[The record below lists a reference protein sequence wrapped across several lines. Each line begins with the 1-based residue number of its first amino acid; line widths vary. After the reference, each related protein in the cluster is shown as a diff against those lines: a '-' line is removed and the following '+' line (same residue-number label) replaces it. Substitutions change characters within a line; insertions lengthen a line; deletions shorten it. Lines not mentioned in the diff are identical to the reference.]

1 MIDSHSNL
9 LLLFGM
15 PRSGTT
21 WIGKLFDSHMDTLY
35 LHEPDSV
42 RKAFDLPLLMSNDSD
57 QSQELK
63 EQIKLWLNND
73 NEKVIASLPLFKKSY
88 MNEPQWLAFY
98 WSCYASK
105 AISRSGLPIPMK
117 PIHHHNPAKLTVWKS
132 IESLGRMCEIKKV
145 TGARSIHIL
154 RHPCG
159 HIASTISGEMQHNFF
174 ERSPIWEDWDLFDKL
189 ITQSRDSRFRLKD
202 IQRMD
207 RVEALTVRW
216 GLMNDFAL
224 ANNPDEDNKVL
235 LYEDMCAAPE
245 QTLKQLLNFS
255 GLEYTQEN
263 HDYIHSSTTTNNKG
277 YYSTDKHPM
286 EAANKWRHT
295 LSEEEIAIIESVSM
309 MFKCGEYYQGTF
321 QIRDSSIESSSDLQS
336 GVA

>member
-1 MIDSHSNL
+1 MTNSHNKL

-21 WIGKLFDSHMDTLY
+21 WIGKLFDSHKDTLY

-42 RKAFDLPLLMSNDSD
+42 KKSLNIPLLMSHDNN
-57 QSQELK
+57 QSQELQ
-63 EQIKLWLNND
+63 EQIDLWLQND

-88 MNEPQWLAFY
+88 MNEPQWLTFY
-98 WSCYASK
+98 LSCYASK
-105 AISRSGLPIPMK
+105 AISRSGLPIPVK

-132 IESLGRMCEIKKV
+132 IESLGRMSEIKKL
-145 TGARSIHIL
+145 TSARSVHIL

-159 HIASTISGEMQHNFF
+159 HIASTINGEMQHNFF
-174 ERSPIWEDWDLFDKL
+174 DRSPVWEDWDLFEKL
-189 ITQSRDSRFRLKD
+189 LEQSRDSRFRLKD

-207 RVEALTVRW
+207 QVEALTVRW
-216 GLMNDFAL
+216 GLINDFAL
-224 ANNPDEDNKVL
+224 ANNPGDDNQVL
-235 LYEDMCAAPE
+235 LYENLCAKPE
-245 QTLKQLLNFS
+245 GTLRELMAFA

-263 HDYIHSSTTTNNKG
+263 QEYINSSTTTNNKA
-277 YYSTDKHPM
+277 YYATDKLPL

-295 LSEEEIAIIESVSM
+295 LSEDDIAIIESVSM

-321 QIRDSSIESSSDLQS
+321 QSQSAPMDSDLQS
-336 GVA
+336 GAA